1 MIKVSNLDESKE
13 LTRQWLETLW
23 NEKQGET
30 VVYVTQEYYNIL
42 KERYNKDNKVEEK

>member
-1 MIKVSNLDESKE
+1 MVKISNLDETKE
-13 LTRQWLETLW
+13 LARQWLKNLW

-42 KERYNKDNKVEEK
+42 KERYDKDNKVEE

>member
-13 LTRQWLETLW
+13 LTRQWLLDLW

-30 VVYVTQEYYNIL
+30 VVYVTQEYYDIL